1 MVDSFFVGLF
11 CLFFAHCIAD
21 FSLQSDF
28 IAEYKSKDLWV
39 LVVHCIIYTGF
50 IMLAVLIM
58 DPIINSSTLLFC
70 VGVPIFLSH
79 FIIDSWKV
87 KSRLSLNLND
97 ETDRNIEAFREDKR
111 LFHIDQILHLVIL
124 VVLDFLVVLFS

>member
-39 LVVHCIIYTGF
+39 LVVHCIIYTGDKESKEE
-50 IMLAVLIM
+50 ILEK
-58 DPIINSSTLLFC
+58 T
-70 VGVPIFLSH
+70 
-79 FIIDSWKV
+79 KV
-87 KSRLSLNLND
+87 
-97 ETDRNIEAFREDKR
+97 
-111 LFHIDQILHLVIL
+111 LFH
-124 VVLDFLVVLFS
+124 FLI